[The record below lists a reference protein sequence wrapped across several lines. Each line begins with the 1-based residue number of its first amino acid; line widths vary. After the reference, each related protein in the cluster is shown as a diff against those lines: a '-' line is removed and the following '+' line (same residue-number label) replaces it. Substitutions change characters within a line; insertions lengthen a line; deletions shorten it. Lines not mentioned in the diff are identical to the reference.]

1 MAGCDARL
9 FAVAKS
15 RWCLPCPWGLV
26 LVDRFFL
33 LPTTKPNPSNPMPE
47 PNQVSVRLMRPW
59 SATQSSFARG
69 LGERAMAQS
78 VLHLDAHRRLWWI
91 NICFVL
97 PTIVLSLL
105 GGACNSSQASL
116 VALWPQDEQEKVSH
130 VLPLILGLVG
140 LLVSVL
146 NSIQSYLGTAR
157 LVESHWIAHT
167 GFSKL
172 QRLIASEVGLPHQER
187 SVSGTEAIT
196 SWRSQYDQ
204 LLENSP
210 SLSVKLEKRFSAR
223 RDVRRAGIV
232 VPPNIKVRPIKTYEE
247 IEQEQRAAR
256 EEAAVSGASGATAA
270 STTTSTSTTSSTTST
285 LRQALTSSFRRGR
298 RGRTFVPHTHA
309 PTPPPTAPPPPSP
322 TPTTHADINRQRRE
336 TQIELDTLQQFT
348 QGRVAAV
355 ARGGFG
361 SPINAGEVPHQPQPQ
376 RQAQRAEAGAA
387 NPNRAPQVVVE
398 SAEAG
403 GAGLQGSS
411 SAQEASG
418 GDSTLTSESSGS
430 GSSSSFDEGVS
441 VGL

>member
-1 MAGCDARL
+1 
-9 FAVAKS
+9 
-15 RWCLPCPWGLV
+15 
-26 LVDRFFL
+26 
-33 LPTTKPNPSNPMPE
+33 MPE

-91 NICFVL
+91 NIGFVL

-116 VALWPQDEQEKVSH
+116 VALWPQDEQERVSH

-232 VPPNIKVRPIKTYEE
+232 VPPNIKVRAIKTYEE
-247 IEQEQRAAR
+247 MEQEQRAAR
-256 EEAAVSGASGATAA
+256 EAAVVSGASGATTA
-270 STTTSTSTTSSTTST
+270 STSTSTSTSSTI
-285 LRQALTSSFRRGR
+285 RQAFAGSFRRGR
-298 RGRTFVPHTHA
+298 RGKKSSRTLVQHT
-309 PTPPPTAPPPPSP
+309 PTPPPTAPPPPPPPSP
-322 TPTTHADINRQRRE
+322 TPTFTTHPGINRQRRE

-355 ARGGFG
+355 ARGGLG
-361 SPINAGEVPHQPQPQ
+361 PPISAGEVPHQPQPQ
-376 RQAQRAEAGAA
+376 RQAQRAAAGAA
-387 NPNRAPQVVVE
+387 SPSRAPPVVFE
-398 SAEAG
+398 PAEAE

-418 GDSTLTSESSGS
+418 GGSTLTSDSSGS
-430 GSSSSFDEGVS
+430 GSSLDEGVS

>member
-1 MAGCDARL
+1 
-9 FAVAKS
+9 
-15 RWCLPCPWGLV
+15 
-26 LVDRFFL
+26 
-33 LPTTKPNPSNPMPE
+33 MPE

-91 NICFVL
+91 NIGFVL

-232 VPPNIKVRPIKTYEE
+232 VPPNIKVRAIKTYEE
-247 IEQEQRAAR
+247 MEQEQRAAR
-256 EEAAVSGASGATAA
+256 EATVVSGASGATAA
-270 STTTSTSTTSSTTST
+270 STTTTTSTSTTSTI
-285 LRQALTSSFRRGR
+285 RQAFTGSFRRGR
-298 RGRTFVPHTHA
+298 RGKNSGRTFVPHAPT

-376 RQAQRAEAGAA
+376 RQAQRAGAGAA

-398 SAEAG
+398 PAEAG

-418 GDSTLTSESSGS
+418 GGSTLTSESSGS
-430 GSSSSFDEGVS
+430 GSSSFDEGVS